1 MLRYGLLLSTLA
13 IATAL
18 SLSSCAKEVGETNEE
33 IQARVLDAWINVKH
47 PTSEKTPSGLYIID
61 FSEGTGRKVTDSSY
75 VFVKYTVKELS
86 GNILATNDKAISEQ
100 LGQFSHSRHY
110 GYNIWRVDQKALYAG
125 VEEILKRMRVGGRAT
140 IAFTPALATLSVSTY
155 SPFSSLDGTASL
167 LFELELLNCVEDI
180 YAEYEEPM
188 LRRYGEKYWG
198 GVDTIKRG
206 FYFTKIKEFPAGDT
220 IPTEAQIK
228 VCYIGHLLD
237 GVVFDTN
244 IQDTARRYRIY
255 DSKKSY
261 EAMDVTF
268 KDNIADFKKSN
279 SIIEGFAD
287 AIMRMR
293 YGEKAVAFFWS
304 QAGYGATGSSPSIP
318 EYTPLCFEIEVKEK

>member
-1 MLRYGLLLSTLA
+1 MLRYGLLISTLA
-13 IATAL
+13 IATAI
-18 SLSSCAKEVGETNEE
+18 SLASCAKEVGETNEE